1 MAGRLRGPDHSFREA
16 RLYLYVAD
24 MLGAR
29 MSAEVVIS
37 DDDRWL
43 AYVRGKVKQDISDR

>member
-16 RLYLYVAD
+16 RLYLYVANT
-24 MLGAR
+24 LGAR
-29 MSAEVVIS
+29 VSTEVVIS

-43 AYVRGKVKQDISDR
+43 EYVRGKVKQDISDR